1 MDMIKRVG
9 SFIYMYQED
18 DTVLVAYKAPVF
30 QKEAQSL
37 IKERMEGLAEIV
49 EEDIE
54 LIYNIDSVYTGI
66 IFKAISEEKLRRALN
81 G

>member
-1 MDMIKRVG
+1 
-9 SFIYMYQED
+9 
-18 DTVLVAYKAPVF
+18 
-30 QKEAQSL
+30 
-37 IKERMEGLAEIV
+37 MEGLAEIV
-49 EEDIE
+49 EEEIE